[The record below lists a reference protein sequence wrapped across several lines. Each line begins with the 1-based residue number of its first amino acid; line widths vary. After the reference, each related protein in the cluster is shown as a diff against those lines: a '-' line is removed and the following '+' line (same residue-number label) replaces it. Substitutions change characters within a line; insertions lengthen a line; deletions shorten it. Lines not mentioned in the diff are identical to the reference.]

1 MPSQA
6 SGTRPSRA
14 LPYALQAQALVDAGH
29 GAVHLSFTNSGQAGA
44 VFHVYDRLH
53 LDRVPRRYTVEAG
66 KHLAGSWDTRA
77 DAGRYDLWVLGP
89 NGWHRHFIGSAGGA
103 RTGLAP
109 EIEIGY
115 DIPARSLRIG
125 LRNDADQPC
134 TFVLAANAYVD
145 GAAGKVTVPAR
156 TRHALAWPVDA
167 SGGWYDF
174 TVTVAALPGYARR
187 CAGRM
192 ETGVP
197 SVSDP
202 AMGGRAIG
210 DQWRPAGSSSRPA

>member
-1 MPSQA
+1 M
-6 SGTRPSRA
+6 
-14 LPYALQAQALVDAGH
+14 
-29 GAVHLSFTNSGQAGA
+29 
-44 VFHVYDRLH
+44 
-53 LDRVPRRYTVEAG
+53 PRRYFVEAC
-66 KHLAGSWDTRA
+66 KRLAGNWDTRA

-89 NGWHRHFIGSAGGA
+89 NGWHRHFIGSADGA

-115 DIPARSLRIG
+115 DIPARSLRNG

-145 GAAGKVTVPAR
+145 GAACKVTVPAR
-156 TRHALAWPVDA
+156 TRHALAWPVDL

-174 TVTVAALPGYARR
+174 TVMVAALPGYARR

-192 ETGVP
+192 TC
-197 SVSDP
+197 P
-202 AMGGRAIG
+202 ALPYLRG
-210 DQWRPAGSSSRPA
+210 DYIFGMRRVLLIISEPESTNSSASGCRSAGPIDHTPP